1 MDLKVSELLNDVRLD
16 PKTTSSVDSAVSA
29 VRDAVG
35 GIPDQV
41 VGADAAPGF
50 IRDLGVPPDKVEFTF
65 RRPGSIVVG
74 GSYSIGSAAKPG
86 FNVDLLVRMPK
97 ECFREKDFLNHRYH
111 AKRCLYLTVIKKQL
125 ESCQDVRR
133 IEWSTFQNEARKPV
147 LLVHPVN
154 VVEGSEFFIRI
165 IPTATLMF
173 DAGRLNL
180 SRSNVRSLNEEGA
193 SQTTPKYNNSI
204 LEDMLLE
211 ENMEFIKKAFLGRKE
226 LAEALLLL
234 NIWARQRSSIYTHD
248 CLNGFILSAIVAY
261 LATGS
266 GGNRIHT
273 SMNGMQI
280 FRITLKFLA
289 TSNLLDKG
297 ISLQALSRHNVSEER
312 KLFRD
317 MNKFR
322 QSFDVVLRDSSGQ
335 YNLLFRMT
343 RAAFLQLRDEV
354 SCTLDCM
361 EKCKDGGFEE
371 IFITTIDFA
380 AKFDFCMRV
389 NLKGNSKV
397 YTSGFCMDAECWSTY
412 KEEVRCLLE
421 RGLTD
426 RVNSIRV
433 IWNSTP
439 SQWNVEDG
447 FTGFGNEPLLIGILA
462 SSHEK
467 IFRVVDIGPDAEDK
481 LEVIKFR
488 KFWGEKAELRR
499 FKDGVIAESTVWESE
514 QSERHLIIQR
524 ITEHVLTRHLSIL
537 KEDIVHIAG
546 QLDFCLCLG
555 AEDPISF
562 SGGLLEA
569 FEVLSKRLRSVEDIP
584 LKISSVQPLDS
595 AFRSMAVFPPQPH
608 LLAEGKSNG
617 RRSTK
622 YISTCI
628 KSLEVMIQLEGSGSW
643 PMDEVAIEKTKTAFL
658 LKIGESLQNKW
669 GMNCIASED
678 EVNVLMSGYA
688 FCLRIMHERGLTV
701 LRKHSVGNDQKK
713 PVLSSDKELFVR
725 GQHSSMI
732 NGLYGR
738 FITYGPVVR
747 LAKRWVTSHLFS
759 DFLAEEAIELLV
771 AYTFLNPFPFH
782 APCSRITGFLRFL
795 RLLSDYD
802 WNFSPLIVDINNDFT
817 LKDKQEINEIFI
829 ISRKTNEVKA
839 KEIEPAMF
847 LATSYD
853 KGSQAWTK
861 FSPSSWVL
869 KRIVSYARSSAALL
883 TNLILRGQ
891 SGPYTWECLFRT
903 PLNNYDAVI
912 LLHKEKLP
920 FPQRL
925 LFPAEMNQGKKVI
938 QGKASKDFQPYMS
951 VWRTNE
957 SLEEARNKLMVN
969 FDPTRCFLED
979 LQTEFPDT
987 FNVWYDSL
995 GGDVVGLTWEKHG
1008 SKKRRRGEEEVD
1020 EPRRDPTDVLKEVGL
1035 MGKGLVKSVH
1045 LLKAPRH

>member
-1 MDLKVSELLNDVRLD
+1 MRVNPDVGGDVVEGGRREGEGRGRREDELLGFDGGGDGDGDVCGAGWKSWSAGRRTSWEMEEVGKN
-16 PKTTSSVDSAVSA
+16 KTRS
-29 VRDAVG
+29 RDG
-35 GIPDQV
+35 FHGFEG
-41 VGADAAPGF
+41 VGAPERRPSGPQDDLLRRFSRSPPSETPLAAFPTKSSARTPLRVSSETSAF
-50 IRDLGVPPDKVEFTF
+50 PPTRSSSLFDG
-65 RRPGSIVVG
+65 PGSIVVG

-266 GGNRIHT
+266 GGNRIDT
-273 SMNGMQI
+273 SMNRMQI
-280 FRITLKFLA
+280 FRITLKFIA

-335 YNLLFRMT
+335 YNLAFRMT

-426 RVNSIRV
+426 RANSIRV

-499 FKDGVIAESTVWESE
+499 FKDGVIAEST
-514 QSERHLIIQR
+514 
-524 ITEHVLTRHLSIL
+524 
-537 KEDIVHIAG
+537 
-546 QLDFCLCLG
+546 
-555 AEDPISF
+555 DPISF

-608 LLAEGKSNG
+608 LLAEGKSNDG

-678 EVNVLMSGYA
+678 EVNILMSGYA

-713 PVLSSDKELFVR
+713 PVLSSDKELFVQ
-725 GQHSSMI
+725 GQHSSMT

-738 FITYGPVVR
+738 FITYGPVV
-747 LAKRWVTSHLFS
+747 
-759 DFLAEEAIELLV
+759 
-771 AYTFLNPFPFH
+771 
-782 APCSRITGFLRFL
+782 RFL

-839 KEIEPAMF
+839 KEMEPAMF

-853 KGSQAWTK
+853 KRSQAWTK

-869 KRIVSYARSSAALL
+869 KRIVSYARSSAAFL

-891 SGPYTWECLFRT
+891 SGPYTWEVFILSAAFDALGLQCLFRT

-925 LFPAEMNQGKKVI
+925 LFPAEMTQGKKVI

-995 GGDVVGLTWEKHG
+995 GGDMVGLTWEKQG
-1008 SKKRRRGEEEVD
+1008 SKKRQRGEEEVD

-1035 MGKGLVKSVH
+1035 VGKGLVKSVH